1 MHRRYGERALG
12 LTITKKE
19 GVVEV
24 VEGVT
29 LVGPRKGSFSPGIGP
44 PKHDIFIFNM

>member
-1 MHRRYGERALG
+1 MFFG
-12 LTITKKE
+12 LMITKKE

-29 LVGPRKGSFSPGIGP
+29 LVGPQRSYGVLWNLSFLLGP
-44 PKHDIFIFNM
+44 LQV